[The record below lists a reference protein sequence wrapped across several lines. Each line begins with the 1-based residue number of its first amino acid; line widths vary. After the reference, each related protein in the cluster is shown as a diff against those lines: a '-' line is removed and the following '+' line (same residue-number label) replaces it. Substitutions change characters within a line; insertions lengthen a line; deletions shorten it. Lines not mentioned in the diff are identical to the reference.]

1 VEAAYLSHKMNK
13 TLKTAERKAAIER
26 AIGVTRRLRELGRQL
41 EQEGPQG
48 NNSEETLHLVYEREK
63 IKCPLNLEGK
73 CILYDARPICCR
85 MHGLAIPAGVKAEIA
100 GDLAQKRKLFKPEA
114 DLAEVYQS
122 LQRLSVNVL
131 HALTSILP
139 KDNGPTFTLPSA
151 VTGRFVQEYFQWLA
165 TANIDS

>member
-1 VEAAYLSHKMNK
+1 MNK
-13 TLKTAERKAAIER
+13 TLQTSERKAAIER
-26 AIGVTRRLRELGRQL
+26 AIGVTKRLRELGRRL
-41 EQEGPQG
+41 EQEGRQA
-48 NNSEETLHLVYEREK
+48 NNSEETLHLLYEREK

-85 MHGLAIPAGVKAEIA
+85 MHGLEISAGVKGGIA
-100 GDLAQKRKLFKPEA
+100 ADLAQKGKRFNPEA
-114 DLAEVYQS
+114 DLAEVQQS
-122 LQRLSVNVL
+122 LQRLSINVL

-165 TANIDS
+165 TSNSDS